1 MNKIYINFQ
10 TKQNGIPRPDKNI
23 NNLALNKEKKLPLS
37 KPSLSNMIA
46 RIKGV
51 RKQCGA
57 CGK

>member
-1 MNKIYINFQ
+1 MNKMYINFQ
-10 TKQNGIPRPDKNI
+10 TKQTGYIQNKNV
-23 NNLALNKEKKLPLS
+23 NNLALNRDQKLPLS

>member
-1 MNKIYINFQ
+1 MNKMFINFQ
-10 TKQNGIPRPDKNI
+10 TKKNGIPMSDKNI
-23 NNLALNKEKKLPLS
+23 NNLALDKEKKLPLS